1 MSCDF
6 TKIEKDIIWNYFI
19 KWNNIEAYIYL
30 QIVEFKNVI
39 KAEFIFKHV
48 TKKVSDT
55 ETQLLKVAYSPK
67 INTRFQLEC
76 KYMSLA
82 FS

>member
-6 TKIEKDIIWNYFI
+6 TKMGKNIIRNYFI
-19 KWNNIEAYIYL
+19 KWNNVEAYIYL

-39 KAEFIFKHV
+39 KAEFIFKRV

-67 INTRFQLEC
+67 INTRFPLEC
-76 KYMSLA
+76 KYMSFG